1 MALLAELVNRHDAI
15 VARIENDRAITSIG
29 S

>member
-15 VARIENDRAITSIG
+15 VARIENDRAIASIG